1 MAITFGRSG
10 RANIF
15 PICRGIWMFATKAA
29 RTNFRVDSRIGLCVA
44 QSTVYDALKEMA
56 KQKQSD
62 LKRAI
67 ESGKHF
73 SVVFDNIQT
82 YIKQRDR
89 RIGRENRMITGLA
102 ATAIE
107 MEDYSPEAFNL
118 KDLLDRQARQERKQL
133 TPELIM
139 ADSDLPH
146 LKNITTVHF
155 LQALIDFV
163 PSLSIHRQR
172 MAELAKVLA
181 RTPIPPTRKSNIT
194 PLATNSAD
202 EMHIQGM
209 KQGVLD
215 FLSTQMGITAEN
227 LNNTLSILSGDG
239 KTYSMLLLLKKSLS
253 PEEGDF
259 ESLRWI
265 YPLLELWHTKWTDLS
280 RVVRAHWGTTDDPS
294 SLAAIAEVSN
304 CPTPSDLRKVDFFDG
319 SHLVNLALDAHLLN
333 CWESVG

>member
-1 MAITFGRSG
+1 MGDF
-10 RANIF
+10 
-15 PICRGIWMFATKAA
+15 
-29 RTNFRVDSRIGLCVA
+29 
-44 QSTVYDALKEMA
+44 
-56 KQKQSD
+56 D
-62 LKRAI
+62 L
-67 ESGKHF
+67 S
-73 SVVFDNIQT
+73 
-82 YIKQRDR
+82 
-89 RIGRENRMITGLA
+89 
-102 ATAIE
+102 
-107 MEDYSPEAFNL
+107 
-118 KDLLDRQARQERKQL
+118 
-133 TPELIM
+133 
-139 ADSDLPH
+139 H

-163 PSLSIHRQR
+163 PSLSVYRKR

-181 RTPIPPTRKSNIT
+181 RTPISLTRKSNIT

-227 LNNTLSILSGDG
+227 LNNTVSILSGDG
-239 KTYSMLLLLKKSLS
+239 KTYSMLLLLKKNLS
-253 PEEGDF
+253 SEEGDF

-333 CWESVG
+333 CWESVSYMFIYIEILTRNWQDLFSNI

>member
-1 MAITFGRSG
+1 
-10 RANIF
+10 
-15 PICRGIWMFATKAA
+15 
-29 RTNFRVDSRIGLCVA
+29 
-44 QSTVYDALKEMA
+44 
-56 KQKQSD
+56 
-62 LKRAI
+62 
-67 ESGKHF
+67 
-73 SVVFDNIQT
+73 
-82 YIKQRDR
+82 
-89 RIGRENRMITGLA
+89 
-102 ATAIE
+102 
-107 MEDYSPEAFNL
+107 
-118 KDLLDRQARQERKQL
+118 
-133 TPELIM
+133 
-139 ADSDLPH
+139 
-146 LKNITTVHF
+146 
-155 LQALIDFV
+155 
-163 PSLSIHRQR
+163 

-227 LNNTLSILSGDG
+227 LNNTISILSGDG

-333 CWESVG
+333 CWESVGYTLIYIKVLTRNWQDPF